1 MQRSRLGRGLA
12 SLIGDAQPE
21 QPIAT
26 RMPPE
31 GHQRLIPVERIKP
44 SATNPR
50 RFFDEVELGSLAD
63 SIREKG
69 LVQPIVVRPMPG
81 DGQSYEIVAGER
93 RWRASQ
99 IAGLHVVPV
108 IVRELNDQE
117 TLELAIIEN
126 VQREDLNAIEE
137 ACGYKE
143 LIERFSYTQD
153 KLAEVIGKSRSHL
166 ANILRLLKLPTEVQD
181 MVKDGRLSP
190 GHARALIG
198 REDALRL
205 AHRIVDEDLNV
216 RAVEAMVQD
225 DTVTPSS
232 TKTTRRSREKDA
244 DTKAFERDLAQVL
257 GLPVEIKPGAGES
270 GSLTIRFTDFD
281 QLDDIRLRLMR
292 QIRAA

>member
-1 MQRSRLGRGLA
+1 
-12 SLIGDAQPE
+12 
-21 QPIAT
+21 
-26 RMPPE
+26 
-31 GHQRLIPVERIKP
+31 
-44 SATNPR
+44 
-50 RFFDEVELGSLAD
+50 
-63 SIREKG
+63 
-69 LVQPIVVRPMPG
+69 
-81 DGQSYEIVAGER
+81 
-93 RWRASQ
+93 
-99 IAGLHVVPV
+99 
-108 IVRELNDQE
+108 
-117 TLELAIIEN
+117 
-126 VQREDLNAIEE
+126 
-137 ACGYKE
+137 
-143 LIERFSYTQD
+143 
-153 KLAEVIGKSRSHL
+153 
-166 ANILRLLKLPTEVQD
+166 D

-232 TKTTRRSREKDA
+232 TKTARRSREKDA